1 MGSGLFD
8 HSFELVL
15 IAAAALLAF
24 SVLASKASSVLGVPF
39 LIIFLGI
46 GMLAGSD
53 GPGGIAFDNYPLA
66 FAIGSVSLAL
76 ILFDGGLRTSF
87 SSIRPVLA
95 VGISLAT
102 VGVLATA
109 LITSGFAILVLK
121 LSVSEGLLLGAIVSS
136 TDAAA
141 VFAIL
146 RSRRLALRGRL
157 KQVLEFEAGSN
168 DPMAIFLTMAVL
180 AVTATGQMNADL
192 QLASMFFL
200 QAALGLGAGWI
211 GGMAMRGLTN
221 RIGLEYEG
229 LYGVLILGLAILL
242 FAGTTALGGS
252 GFLAVYVAGLL
263 LGNSKFIH
271 KMSVLRFHDGIAWIA
286 QISLFLALGLLV
298 FPSRLMGVWQEG
310 LALAVFLM
318 VVARPLSVLIAAPF
332 SRFSLPERAFISWV
346 GLRGAAPIIL
356 ATLPWIAGMP
366 RAEYLFELVFF
377 VVLTSVIVQGISV
390 PPVARALRLTD
401 PLVAEVGDD
410 AALQLLP
417 AGFLIVDIEVLPNSS
432 AVDQKLVSLKLP
444 PGVVLTSLQRDGGLL
459 VPRGDTVF
467 KGGDKIRAF
476 ARASNVGPLRD
487 TFGVAII
494 AEQ

>member
-1 MGSGLFD
+1 MGLGLFGY
-8 HSFELVL
+8 SFELVL

-24 SVLASKASSVLGVPF
+24 SVLASKASSALGVPF

-53 GPGGIAFDNYPLA
+53 GPGGIEFDNYPLA

-87 SSIRPVLA
+87 GSIRPVLA

-102 VGVLATA
+102 IGVLATA

-121 LSVSEGLLLGAIVSS
+121 LSVSEALLLGAIVSS

-180 AVTATGQMNADL
+180 AVTAGQMTADG
-192 QLASMFFL
+192 QLASMFFS

-211 GGMAMRGLTN
+211 GGLGMRWLTN
-221 RIGLEYEG
+221 WIGLEYEG
-229 LYGVLILGLAILL
+229 LYSVLILGLAILL

-271 KMSVLRFHDGIAWIA
+271 KMSILRFHDGIAWIA

-318 VVARPLSVLIAAPF
+318 LVARPLSVLVAAPL

-377 VVLTSVIVQGISV
+377 VVLISVIVQGISV

-401 PLVAEVGDD
+401 PLDAEARDD

-417 AGFLIVDIEVLPNSS
+417 VGFFIVDIEVLPNSS

-444 PGVVLTSLQRDGGLL
+444 PGVVLTSLQRDDGVL

-467 KGGDKIRAF
+467 KDGDRIKAF
-476 ARASNVGPLRD
+476 ARASNLGPLRD
-487 TFGVAII
+487 IFGIAII
-494 AEQ
+494 GAQ

>member
-1 MGSGLFD
+1 MGPGVFD
-8 HSFELVL
+8 HSFELIL
-15 IAAAALLAF
+15 IAAAALLTL
-24 SVLASKASSVLGVPF
+24 SVVASKASSVLGVPF
-39 LIIFLGI
+39 LILFLGI
-46 GMLAGSD
+46 GMLAGSE
-53 GPGGIAFDNYPLA
+53 GPGGIEFDNYQVA
-66 FAIGSVSLAL
+66 FAVGSMSLAL
-76 ILFDGGLRTSF
+76 ILFDGGLRTSIN
-87 SSIRPVLA
+87 SIRPVLV
-95 VGISLAT
+95 VGISLASL
-102 VGVLATA
+102 GVIVTA
-109 LITSGFAILVLK
+109 LITAAFAVLVLK
-121 LSVSEGLLLGAIVSS
+121 LEFAEALLLGAIVSS

-141 VFAIL
+141 VFTIL

-180 AVTATGQMNADL
+180 AVTAGQMNADL

-211 GGMAMRGLTN
+211 GGMAMRWLTN

-229 LYGVLILGLAILL
+229 LYGVLILGLATLL

-252 GFLAVYVAGLL
+252 GFLAVYIAGLL
-263 LGNSKFIH
+263 LGNSNFIH

-356 ATLPWIAGMP
+356 ATLPWIAGIP

-401 PLVAEVGDD
+401 PLAADVGDD

-417 AGFLIVDIEVLPNSS
+417 AGFLIVDIEVLPNSN

-444 PGVVLTSLQRDGGLL
+444 PGVVLTSLQRDGGGL

-467 KGGDKIRAF
+467 KGGDRIRAF
-476 ARASNVGPLRD
+476 ARASNVGTLSE
-487 TFGVAII
+487 TFGVAKI
-494 AEQ
+494 AGQ